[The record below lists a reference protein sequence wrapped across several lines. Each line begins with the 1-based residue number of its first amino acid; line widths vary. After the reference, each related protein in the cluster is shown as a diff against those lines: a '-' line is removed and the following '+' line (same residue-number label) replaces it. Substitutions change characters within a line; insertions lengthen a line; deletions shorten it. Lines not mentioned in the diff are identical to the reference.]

1 MPLSAVIVD
10 DEQLARDE
18 LAYLLKDVGDI
29 NVVAQGKNGV
39 EAVNLIRE
47 HNPDLVF
54 LDVQMPGLD
63 GFGVIK
69 KLLDRKVPLPKIVFA
84 TAFDQYA
91 VKAFEVNAVDY
102 LLKPFD
108 KKRVVQSV
116 QKARAKLESSATSSD
131 KLETL
136 VRMLE
141 SQKPQTSK
149 ILIKAAGRLFLVDQ
163 KDICYA
169 SIEDGVI
176 SVATSGP
183 AGMEGQSNCRTL
195 EELLD
200 SLDPNLFWR
209 AHRSYLV
216 NINRIKEVVP
226 WFKSSYQLRMDDKK
240 RVVQSVQKARAK
252 LESSTTSSD
261 KLETLVRML
270 ESQKPQ
276 TSKILI
282 KAAGR
287 LFLVDQKDI
296 CYASIEDGVISV
308 ATSGPAGMEGQ
319 SNCRT
324 LEELLDS
331 LDPNLFWRAH
341 RSYLVNIN
349 RIKEVVPWFKS
360 SYQLR
365 MDDKKQTEIP
375 VSRAQTRRL
384 RELFGL

>member
-1 MPLSAVIVD
+1 MSLSAVIVD

-18 LAYLLKDVGDI
+18 LAYLLRDVGDVD
-29 NVVAQGKNGV
+29 VVAQGKNGV
-39 EAVNLIRE
+39 EAVSLIRE

-69 KLLDRKVPLPKIVFA
+69 KLLDKKHPLPKIVFA

-108 KKRVVQSV
+108 RKRVAQSV
-116 QKARAKLESSATSSD
+116 QKARAKVETASSASSD

-149 ILIKAAGRLFLVDQ
+149 ILLKAAGRLFLVNQ
-163 KDICYA
+163 RDICFA
-169 SIEDGVI
+169 SIENGIITV
-176 SVATSGP
+176 VTSGA

-195 EELLD
+195 EELLE
-200 SLDPNLFWR
+200 SLDTNF
-209 AHRSYLV
+209 
-216 NINRIKEVVP
+216 
-226 WFKSSYQLRMDDKK
+226 
-240 RVVQSVQKARAK
+240 
-252 LESSTTSSD
+252 
-261 KLETLVRML
+261 
-270 ESQKPQ
+270 
-276 TSKILI
+276 
-282 KAAGR
+282 
-287 LFLVDQKDI
+287 
-296 CYASIEDGVISV
+296 
-308 ATSGPAGMEGQ
+308 
-319 SNCRT
+319 
-324 LEELLDS
+324 
-331 LDPNLFWRAH
+331 FWRAH

-375 VSRAQTRRL
+375 VSRAQTKRL

>member
-1 MPLSAVIVD
+1 MSLSAVIVD

-18 LAYLLKDVGDI
+18 LAFLLKDVGDVD
-29 NVVAQGKNGV
+29 VVAQGKNGL
-39 EAVNLIRE
+39 EGVNLIRE

-69 KLLDRKVPLPKIVFA
+69 KLLDKKITLPKIVFA

-108 KKRVVQSV
+108 KKRVAQSV
-116 QKARAKLESSATSSD
+116 QKVRAKLASGSGSSD

-136 VRMLE
+136 VRLLE
-141 SQKPQTSK
+141 SQKPQASK
-149 ILIKAAGRLFLVDQ
+149 VLIKAGGRLFLVNQ
-163 KDICYA
+163 KDIGFA
-169 SIEDGVI
+169 SIEEGVI
-176 SVATSGP
+176 TVVTSG
-183 AGMEGQSNCRTL
+183 ANG
-195 EELLD
+195 
-200 SLDPNLFWR
+200 
-209 AHRSYLV
+209 
-216 NINRIKEVVP
+216 I
-226 WFKSSYQLRMDDKK
+226 
-240 RVVQSVQKARAK
+240 
-252 LESSTTSSD
+252 
-261 KLETLVRML
+261 
-270 ESQKPQ
+270 
-276 TSKILI
+276 
-282 KAAGR
+282 
-287 LFLVDQKDI
+287 
-296 CYASIEDGVISV
+296 
-308 ATSGPAGMEGQ
+308 EGQ

-375 VSRAQTRRL
+375 VSRAQTKRL